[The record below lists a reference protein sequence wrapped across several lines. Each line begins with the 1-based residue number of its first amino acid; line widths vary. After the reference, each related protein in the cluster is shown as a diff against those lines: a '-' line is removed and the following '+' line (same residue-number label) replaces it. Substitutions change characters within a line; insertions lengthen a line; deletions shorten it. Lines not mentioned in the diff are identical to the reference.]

1 MLFLLRYPAAFLG
14 VGLALLV
21 AVLGHSL
28 AQAMAARA
36 FGDRLPVAN
45 GRLNPDPRRH
55 FDPFGVIVMLIS
67 AIGWNKP
74 VPLQE
79 PRFRGGRTRYL
90 LAILAGPVANLL
102 VAVVALAA
110 LRAVMDVPAL
120 ASVDPIAPS
129 TGGPVPLAL
138 PRLTFAEMLLFELA
152 AVNAAVGVLTLLP
165 IPPLDGAR
173 ILWLYAPQTP
183 GWRNARYHLE
193 ERNIGIAICVLL
205 SLPLFAG
212 SGLLRTLTVA
222 VSSAFLAPIATA
234 LGFAIGF

>member
-21 AVLGHSL
+21 AVLVHSL
-28 AQAMAARA
+28 AQAATGRA
-36 FGDRLPVAN
+36 FGDRLPAAN

-110 LRAVMDVPAL
+110 LRAVIAVPVL
-120 ASVDPIAPS
+120 ASVDPIDLAS
-129 TGGPVPLAL
+129 VGPLGPA
-138 PRLTFAEMLLFELA
+138 RFTFVEVLLFEVA

-212 SGLLRTLTVA
+212 SGLLRGLTVA
-222 VSSAFLAPIATA
+222 VSSAFLAPVATA